1 MKIGINVSVLKA
13 GENIS
18 GIGYY
23 TYRIVKELL
32 DNDTENEYYLFSN
45 CELSVHFPEY
55 DLQCHALSYSIL
67 FFSALQMADYG

>member
-23 TYRIVKELL
+23 TYRIIK
-32 DNDTENEYYLFSN
+32 DMIT
-45 CELSVHFPEY
+45 
-55 DLQCHALSYSIL
+55 SY
-67 FFSALQMADYG
+67 